1 MKLIK
6 GIFLLFIVSL
16 FFSVSSTKAEV
27 FVGMNGVEVPSLSR
41 IYTSSAY
48 DKTKSGPK
56 QYLETVAMDATVKAR
71 TYATFASAGYSSWVT
86 QEVKKEKN
94 WGSENTSKN
103 QYKLQLKTVKNHIT
117 SKKYYGIRKYDWAK

>member
-71 TYATFASAGYSSWVT
+71 TYATFASAGYS
-86 QEVKKEKN
+86 
-94 WGSENTSKN
+94 
-103 QYKLQLKTVKNHIT
+103 
-117 SKKYYGIRKYDWAK
+117 